1 MKRKWYRI
9 AWAAVILVAAG
20 VPSVAYAS
28 PFGWGKFG
36 ADVPFGSATSLAI
49 DLGGDVTIAL
59 TPSGSNFSGTN
70 SHTVTVTTTDV
81 VGYALYAHPTSSSDM
96 TNGSATIAASSNT
109 SAGSLA
115 LGTWG
120 YNTTGS
126 TSDFLGMSSIV
137 ELKRADGPFK
147 NGDPTTITYGAN
159 VPGSQTA
166 GTYTLAMTYI
176 AVARSQ

>member
-9 AWAAVILVAAG
+9 AWVAVVLFAAG
-20 VPSVAYAS
+20 VPSVAFAS
-28 PFGWGKFG
+28 PFGWGVFG

-49 DLGGDVTIAL
+49 DLGGDVAISLA
-59 TPSGSNFSGTN
+59 PSSGNFSGTN

-81 VGYALYAHPTSSSDM
+81 VGYVLYAHPTASSDM
-96 TNGSATIAASSNT
+96 ANGTDTIAASSNT

-137 ELKRADGPFK
+137 ELKRGDGPFK
-147 NGDPTTITYGAN
+147 NGDATTITYGTY
-159 VPGSQTA
+159 VPGSQAA
-166 GTYTLAMTYI
+166 GTYTLAMTYT